1 MYIKENNKYTEV
13 TNDDIDQILKPII
26 KYIFKK
32 EADNYATIGRR
43 LKKKCIDIGFILYN
57 NDKKR
62 RNINNFLLT
71 EHSGLETYIK
81 KNLLLDKVHDK

>member
-1 MYIKENNKYTEV
+1 MYIKENTKYTAV
-13 TNDDIDQILKPII
+13 TNDDIDQILKPIL

-32 EADNYATIGRR
+32 DRDNYAIIGKR

-57 NDKKR
+57 DNKKR

-71 EHSGLETYIK
+71 EHSGLKSYIE
-81 KNLLLDKVHDK
+81 KNSLLDKVHDK